1 MSLTPSTMLP
11 LGTPLPLALLEAALE
26 PVRGGPLLGEAL
38 LGRPL
43 LVLFICPHCPF
54 VKHIEPELGRLER
67 DFSDRVAL
75 LAICSNSPQ
84 THPQDGPA
92 GMAAQAERQGWRFPY
107 LVDPSQAVAKAFQAA
122 CTPDLF
128 LFDADHKLVYRGQL
142 DGSRPG
148 SAVPLDGRDLRAAI
162 SALLAGQPL
171 PEEQIA
177 SIGCNIKWHPGQE
190 PAWAR

>member
-11 LGTPLPLALLEAALE
+11 LGTPLPMALMESALD

-38 LGRPL
+38 RGRPL

-54 VKHIEPELGRLER
+54 VKHIEPELSRLER
-67 DFSDRVAL
+67 DFADRLEL
-75 LAICSNSPQ
+75 LAICSNSPR
-84 THPQDGPA
+84 THPQDGPE
-92 GMAAQAERQGWRFPY
+92 GMAAQAERQGWRFAY
-107 LVDPSQAVAKAFQAA
+107 LADPSQAVAKAFQAA

-128 LFDADHKLVYRGQL
+128 LFDADHRLVYRGQL

-148 SAVPLDGRDLRAAI
+148 NAVPLDGRDLRAAI

-171 PEEQIA
+171 PADQTA